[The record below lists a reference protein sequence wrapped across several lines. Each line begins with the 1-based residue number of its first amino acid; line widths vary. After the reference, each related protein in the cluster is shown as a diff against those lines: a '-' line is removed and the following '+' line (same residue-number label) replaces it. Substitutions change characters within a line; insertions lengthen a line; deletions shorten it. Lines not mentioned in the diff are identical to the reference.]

1 LSCAIVEDAAVRQG
15 FWNLEKMKWRS
26 KNADAWLAAIV
37 ESSDDAIISKDL
49 DGIITS
55 WNDGAERM
63 FGYTADE
70 MVGESI
76 LKLLPLDRRHEEEYI
91 LGQMR
96 QGKRI
101 KAYDTIRRCKDGR
114 LLNVSLSVSPIRD
127 ENQTIV
133 GASKI
138 ARDITEWKMTLET
151 QKLLLRELNHRTKNL
166 LAVADAIVRQTA
178 KRTPPAELVNRVSRR
193 LHALSLNQDLL
204 VASDWQGAE
213 LSQLVHS
220 QVEALLDASDARVS
234 LEGPR
239 IVVRPSVA
247 QSLGMAIYEL
257 TANALK
263 YGALSTAFGRV
274 HILWS
279 VSDVEGAREFRLSWR
294 ETGGPPPA
302 IPKKRGFGRT
312 IIEDMVA
319 RSVLGKASAVFA
331 PTGYVWE
338 LVAPESAL
346 IEETAFKTP

>member
-1 LSCAIVEDAAVRQG
+1 
-15 FWNLEKMKWRS
+15 MKWRP

-37 ESSDDAIISKDL
+37 ESSDDAIVSKDL
-49 DGIITS
+49 NGVITS
-55 WNDGAERM
+55 WNAGAERM
-63 FGYTADE
+63 FGYASDE

-76 LKLLPLDRRHEEEYI
+76 LKLIPKDRQGEEDYI
-91 LGQMR
+91 LGRVR
-96 QGKRI
+96 QGERI
-101 KAYDTIRRCKDGR
+101 RAYDTIRQCKDGR

-127 ENQTIV
+127 SDQTIV
-133 GASKI
+133 GVSKI

-178 KRTPPAELVNRVSRR
+178 KRTPPAELVNRISRR

-204 VASDWQGAE
+204 VASDWRGAE
-213 LSQLVHS
+213 LNQLVRS

-234 LEGPR
+234 LEGPS
-239 IVVRPSVA
+239 IVVRPSAA

-263 YGALSTAFGRV
+263 YGALSVSYGRV
-274 HILWS
+274 DLSWS
-279 VSDVEGAREFRLSWR
+279 VSEVDGVREFKMRWQ
-294 ETGGPPPA
+294 EMDGPPPA
-302 IPKKRGFGRT
+302 IPRKRGFGRT

-319 RSVLGKASAVFA
+319 RSVLGKANATFA

-346 IEETAFKTP
+346 IEEPSIGNQVGRTGA